1 MTPEVTLRLSANA
14 AGLTAALQGVQGR
27 LAATGAAAEAAG
39 RVAETGLLRAE
50 RAAKETSG
58 TLATLQE
65 RLGLLAAVGGA
76 GGAAASLVHMADEY
90 TNLSS
95 KIRLVTSSEAEL
107 KTVRESLLQVAQATR
122 QDLTATAELYTRL
135 ARSTADMGLSQQK
148 LLGITTT
155 INQAFVV
162 SGASAAEA
170 AAAITQLSQGL
181 ASGVL
186 RGEEFNSVAEQAP
199 IIMDLL
205 AKQLGV
211 TRGELRKM
219 AEDGKL
225 TADVLVDA
233 LGNGAATVAEMFAG
247 MDLTIGQAFTVLRNA
262 LTEFVGSSAQTSG
275 AAGAISAGIVTLAN
289 NIGLVAN
296 AVIGVA
302 AVFATRFVASQ
313 VAAVGAMVGTRL
325 AARAVAVEMGITA
338 AAATGASTAMTALR
352 GAMALVGG
360 PIGVAILAV
369 GGLATAI
376 YSVIEA
382 EEERQKAF
390 KESVDSTEAL
400 SSSTARMVE
409 RLRDASAIQPP
420 PLAQMLEQQTKA
432 TAALVE
438 QQEALRAKRE
448 QVATLEARI
457 QQQQTSTRE
466 GAGVALVTLIPQ
478 LEQARA
484 EYVALE
490 GAVRQLKIGVDGLS
504 SELES
509 RLSPAMDAARAAGQ
523 RFGQA
528 ISSWDFSG
536 AIGAIG
542 QLGAS
547 FDVVGQIVDAD
558 KAAQAFAA
566 ALPKRM
572 KDAQEQMAATGK
584 SAVQLAQAWVDQG
597 VAQAIAAR
605 QSAQAVETLRR
616 QGAEYVA
623 VVEQTERLKKAQQ
636 AATRAERD
644 REAAL
649 DRSRRVSREMRQE
662 SEQYARKMGDAEEAT
677 ANYVQSLREE
687 VDQIGMSREAL
698 TRLNVLRELENRL
711 KAEGADPAVA
721 ADRRAEVEAI
731 LSEGAAREAA
741 LRQQDEWM
749 RLQQDMAQEYQRTWV
764 QASDAVAYAFG
775 DFVSGSI
782 DSFRELGQAL
792 KQIAQRMVADLV
804 ATFLRQRIII
814 PIQMAMA
821 GGGGGMAGMA
831 GQLAGAGGMGGM
843 GGIAGGGGLGS
854 ILGALSPGALF
865 GNAAFGM
872 GTSLFGLGGSIGAF
886 GGGMATAGANIL
898 GSGFFGS
905 MGANLSG
912 AFASF
917 GSGGIAAGLGQLL
930 PVVGQIAA
938 VATLVNSLAGG
949 RLFGTSFK
957 PDSSAR
963 QIEIGAGGA
972 GGFESRVDV
981 RQRSLFRG
989 RQWRE
994 TRSDLGSDV
1003 MEQITQLFDAVQAGM
1018 QTAARATGARVPA
1031 MIAGS
1036 FRQEFDKDGK
1046 LQREF
1051 STIAGRVYNES
1062 QEAFGQRL
1070 LAENLL
1076 AVLADVLPQAEIQR
1090 VAESWRANAA
1100 ELLDGAQLLTAVA
1113 TELRAARP
1121 LFDNAAGIT
1130 ERLVALTVSLQE
1142 AGETLT
1148 ETFTRVVGATRAYGA
1163 AVASIEQER
1172 LLAGL
1177 SGFQRG
1183 LIEIRQQERGRL
1195 QQLQDLARAA
1205 GNLQAREQDLAAVR
1219 QASVEAQQR
1228 LAESLRLELADLAA
1242 ELYGTPL
1249 SIIED
1254 QLAQL
1259 TEVQRAADD
1268 AARSVRDFL
1277 DSLRQSD
1284 QLSPLTDAQRRAE
1297 ALEGLRRAS
1306 AAGDAEAFR
1315 EQANALLQVSRRLF
1329 ASGRDYSADFD
1340 LVQQLG
1346 GRFQGGANA
1355 GQIAALEAERDALLE
1370 RDRRAQRL
1378 ATAQTLAQG
1387 LADYARASGQ
1397 SFANVA
1403 GGLGFN
1409 LEQLAGDLGIGRQG
1423 LDAYLSSLQNDTDAL
1438 IATLEALPDRIA
1450 RAMFDLLIDD
1460 DAPGA
1465 PGPGPGTGP
1474 GIIVTPGGP
1483 GIGPGIGPVIP
1494 VDPIGPVI
1502 PREAQIQG
1510 AETLA
1515 MLRSIDERL
1524 SQIKRASETTADGV
1538 QATAKIQQ
1546 RALDKA
1552 AAGKAAPALTYGSR

>member
-14 AGLTAALQGVQGR
+14 AGLTAALQGVQQR
-27 LAATGAAAEAAG
+27 LGATSAAADAAG
-39 RVAETGLLRAE
+39 RSAARGLGQVEASGRRASDALTE
-50 RAAKETSG
+50 LVTNAK
-58 TLATLQE
+58 AF
-65 RLGLLAAVGGA
+65 
-76 GGAAASLVHMADEY
+76 AASFVGLAGVGALARIADEY

-95 KIRLVTSSEAEL
+95 KIRLVTKSEQEL
-107 KTVRESLLQVAQATR
+107 RSVRQAVFEVAQQTR

-135 ARSTADMGLSQQK
+135 ARSTADMGLSQQQ

-170 AAAITQLSQGL
+170 SAAITQLSQGF

-199 IIMDLL
+199 LIMDLL
-205 AKQLGV
+205 AKELSV

-225 TADVLVDA
+225 TADVLVSA
-233 LGNGAATVAEMFAG
+233 LGNGAAGVAEQFGKMQ
-247 MDLTIGQAFTVLRNA
+247 LTIGQATTQLQNAFTAFIGQADEANGASRA
-262 LTEFVGSSAQTSG
+262 FAQS
-275 AAGAISAGIVTLAN
+275 ISWLAEN
-289 NIGLVAN
+289 LPTVAN
-296 AVIGVA
+296 AVFRFGLAIAALYSAPMLARAAAFTVQLGLQTAAHIASTAALIRQQGVMA
-302 AVFATRFVASQ
+302 TLFATQAAGFAASIKSIGALNVALSGLAAGFAGWQ
-313 VAAVGAMVGTRL
+313 IGTWLREEFLEVELFGIAMVEGLLVAWERMKAGAVIAWEGIKAAAVGYFNIARENLASLIEAMANVAQSAAQSGGKVAEFFGVSEGTAEGMRKL
-325 AARAVAVEMGITA
+325 AASIRPTTSAWEGFQA
-338 AAATGASTAMTALR
+338 AAAAAAAEADKNIAAIRQTTGD
-352 GAMALVGG
+352 MADY
-360 PIGVAILAV
+360 AIQSRQAQDAT
-369 GGLATAI
+369 GGLAAAAADATNRMPALA
-376 YSVIEA
+376 SG
-382 EEERQKAF
+382 
-390 KESVDSTEAL
+390 VDEVSDAL
-400 SSSTARMVE
+400 KKIK
-409 RLRDASAIQPP
+409 DAS
-420 PLAQMLEQQTKA
+420 K
-432 TAALVE
+432 
-438 QQEALRAKRE
+438 
-448 QVATLEARI
+448 EAR
-457 QQQQTSTRE
+457 E
-466 GAGVALVTLIPQ
+466 GLAGLLDR
-478 LEQARA
+478 QAA
-484 EYVALE
+484 EL
-490 GAVRQLKIGVDGLS
+490 GGPAVR
-504 SELES
+504 
-509 RLSPAMDAARAAGQ
+509 
-523 RFGQA
+523 
-528 ISSWDFSG
+528 
-536 AIGAIG
+536 
-542 QLGAS
+542 
-547 FDVVGQIVDAD
+547 
-558 KAAQAFAA
+558 AAQAYRDTLVDLLDKEEAMRKAGELSADVQAMLAKARADAAQIYAKDLAA
-566 ALPKRM
+566 A
-572 KDAQEQMAATGK
+572 
-584 SAVQLAQAWVDQG
+584 SAKEDEFVN
-597 VAQAIAAR
+597 
-605 QSAQAVETLRR
+605 
-616 QGAEYVA
+616 
-623 VVEQTERLKKAQQ
+623 
-636 AATRAERD
+636 
-644 REAAL
+644 
-649 DRSRRVSREMRQE
+649 RSREHVS
-662 SEQYARKMGDAEEAT
+662 
-677 ANYVQSLREE
+677 
-687 VDQIGMSREAL
+687 
-698 TRLNVLRELENRL
+698 
-711 KAEGADPAVA
+711 
-721 ADRRAEVEAI
+721 
-731 LSEGAAREAA
+731 
-741 LRQQDEWM
+741 
-749 RLQQDMAQEYQRTWV
+749 EYQQIWERGL
-764 QASDAVAYAFG
+764 DNVAFAFG
-775 DFVSGSI
+775 DFISGSI
-782 DSFRELGQAL
+782 RSFSDLGS
-792 KQIAQRMVADLV
+792 DLV
-804 ATFLRQRIII
+804 RTARRMLADIVGTFLRQRIII
-814 PIQMAMA
+814 PIQMAMSGGA
-821 GGGGGMAGMA
+821 GGLAGAA
-831 GQLAGAGGMGGM
+831 GQLAG
-843 GGIAGGGGLGS
+843 AGGGGLGS
-854 ILGALSPGALF
+854 ILGSLSPGALF

-886 GGGMATAGANIL
+886 GGGMATAGANML

-917 GSGGIAAGLGQLL
+917 GGGSLAAGLGQLL

-938 VATLVNSLAGG
+938 IAGIVNSLAGG

-1121 LFDNAAGIT
+1121 LFDNADGMT

-1148 ETFTRVVGATRAYGA
+1148 ETFTRVVGATRAYGS

-1277 DSLRQSD
+1277 QSLRQSD

-1315 EQANALLQVSRRLF
+1315 EQADALLQVSRRLF

-1552 AAGKAAPALTYGSR
+1552 AAGKAAPALTYGAR